1 MSKESRRIRLSRNH
15 TTLLERPFLRTSDA
29 RFTREESER
38 EQYPARLQEHQK
50 KNYFEWIVAEPEVN
64 SDTVQHPTV

>member
-15 TTLLERPFLRTSDA
+15 TTLLEPPFLRTSDA

-38 EQYPARLQEHQK
+38 EQYSARLQEHQK
-50 KNYFEWIVAEPEVN
+50 KAILEWIVAEPEVN